1 MMTRITRMLRI
12 DIGVLLVCSLWAACN
27 QPDTAAGAKM
37 MADTANYT
45 NIQWLDSIVSFDTI
59 TMGEKTNVVFRF
71 RNSGD
76 KVLYL
81 SEVKAG
87 CGCTVADYT
96 KGAIAPGQQGEVTG
110 AFDSNKSHPG
120 EVRKQILVTANTKG
134 VTRHKLI
141 FDGWIKEKK

>member
-1 MMTRITRMLRI
+1 MQRITRIALMSVGLGI
-12 DIGVLLVCSLWAACN
+12 CIVWTACN
-27 QPDTAAGAKM
+27 QSDTAAGAKM
-37 MADTANYT
+37 MGDTAGYT
-45 NIQWLDSIVSFDTI
+45 TIQWLDSIVNFDTI
-59 TMGEKTNVVFRF
+59 NMGEKTNIVFRF

-141 FDGWIKEKK
+141 FDGWIREKK

>member
-1 MMTRITRMLRI
+1 MRALIT
-12 DIGVLLVCSLWAACN
+12 LVFTIMILAACN
-27 QPDTAAGAKM
+27 QADTGGGARM
-37 MADTANYT
+37 EDTANYT
-45 NIQWLDSIVSFDTI
+45 TIQWLDSIVIFDTI
-59 TMGEKTNVVFRF
+59 NMGEKTNIVFRF

-81 SEVKAG
+81 SDVKAG

-141 FDGWIKEKK
+141 FDGWIREKK